1 MLRTQRPEFT
11 SVLTITDTVILKC
24 TEGIDGRWL
33 SLGGKLQKA
42 LQTRLHWSFFK
53 KGISIEN
60 EKAHRQSAHDC
71 QLRQV
76 SRSTA
81 VYWQEVD
88 RN

>member
-53 KGISIEN
+53 KGISIEMR
-60 EKAHRQSAHDC
+60 KHIDSA
-71 QLRQV
+71 
-76 SRSTA
+76 
-81 VYWQEVD
+81 
-88 RN
+88 